1 MSTTAITGTDIRLR
15 DAIVRQLDWDPHVDA
30 SAIGVAA
37 KDGIV
42 TLTGFVDS
50 YAGKLAAE
58 RIVKHI
64 RGVRAVANDI
74 TVRLRIERMDA
85 EIAADAAQAL
95 ELVPPLA
102 DRVQAT
108 VHNGHVTLTGTVE
121 WLYQTERAEN
131 AVRHVRGVL
140 GVFNHVAVAPRSG
153 QRDIQRRIVRALH
166 HSADVDARRIRV
178 SLKGDVVTLK
188 GTVDSL
194 MQREVAEAAAGS
206 APGITRVN
214 NQIVVELPERP
225 DFDEA
230 HEIC

>member
-1 MSTTAITGTDIRLR
+1 MSTVTITGSDIRLR
-15 DAIVRQLDWDPHVDA
+15 KAIVRQLDWDTRVDA
-30 SAIGVAA
+30 SAIGVAV

-58 RIVKHI
+58 RIVKQV

-74 TVRLRIERMDA
+74 TVRLRVARTDA
-85 EIAADAAQAL
+85 DIAREVAQAL
-95 ELVPPLA
+95 ELVPSLA

-121 WLYQTERAEN
+121 WLHQTEQAEQ
-131 AVRHVRGVL
+131 AVHHVRGVL
-140 GVFNHVAVAPRSG
+140 GVFNHVTVAPKSG

-166 HSADVDARRIRV
+166 HNADIDARRIRV
-178 SLKGDVVTLK
+178 SLEGDVVTLS
-188 GTVDSL
+188 GALDSL
-194 MQREVAEAAAGS
+194 MQREMAEAAAGS

-214 NQIVVELPERP
+214 NQIVVEPP
-225 DFDEA
+225 DWPDLDEA
-230 HEIC
+230 DEIC